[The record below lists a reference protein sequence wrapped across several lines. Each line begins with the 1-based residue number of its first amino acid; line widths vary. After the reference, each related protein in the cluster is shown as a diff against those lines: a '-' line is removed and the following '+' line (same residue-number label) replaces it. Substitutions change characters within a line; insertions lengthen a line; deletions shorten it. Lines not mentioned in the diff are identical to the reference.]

1 MNLKKYSVALLL
13 ITLLLAGSIVYGKD
27 AIQLTMESAIEL
39 GLKQNQSVID
49 AKRNLEDARQSLL
62 EKEGDPTTLIVA
74 LTQARNNLSYAQAQY
89 NYVMLQVTQT
99 VRSNYL
105 SVLEA
110 QNQLNLAKKQLEVA
124 NENLKAVKTRRT
136 LGNATDADVLQ
147 AENNVISAQN
157 AVVSAEANLKSAT
170 DKLLLSIGMDTSTS
184 VVLAEPTFKEV
195 KIDIEALKKQAQNNL
210 PTVVQAKNSYELAK
224 LQYELAN
231 NEYTPQSQIRSAQL
245 ALASAQ
251 DSLKQVL
258 DNLDLSINTAYLN
271 VLNALNQV
279 KLQEK
284 NLALARKNLET
295 DNARL
300 KVGTITKL
308 QLMNTESALISA
320 ENNYKSSVYNYL
332 KALDALSLAVGVKVF

>member
-1 MNLKKYSVALLL
+1 MDLKRFSVLLVVFMLL
-13 ITLLLAGSIVYGKD
+13 ISCTVYGKEP
-27 AIQLTMESAIEL
+27 IQLTMESAIEL

-49 AKRNLEDARQSLL
+49 AQRNLEDARQSLL

-74 LTQARNNLSYAQAQY
+74 LTQARNNFSYAQAQF
-89 NYVMLQVTQT
+89 NYVKLQVTQT
-99 VRSNYL
+99 VRGNYL
-105 SVLEA
+105 AVLEA
-110 QNQLNLAKKQLEVA
+110 QNQLNLVKKQLEVA
-124 NENLKAVKTRRT
+124 NENLKAVKTRRA

-157 AVVSAEANLKSAT
+157 AVASAEASLKSAT
-170 DKLLLSIGMDTSTS
+170 DKLLLSIGLDISTP
-184 VVLAEPTFKEV
+184 VVLAEPSFKEV
-195 KIDIEALKKQAQNNL
+195 KVDIDSLKKQAQNNL

-231 NEYTPQSQIRSAQL
+231 NEYTPQSQIRSAKL
-245 ALASAQ
+245 ALESAQ

-258 DNLDLSINTAYLN
+258 DNLDLSINTAYQN

-284 NLALARKNLET
+284 NLTLARKNLEI

-300 KVGTITKL
+300 KVGSITKL
-308 QLMNTESALISA
+308 QLMSTESSLISA
-320 ENNYKSSVYNYL
+320 ENNYKSSVYNYI
-332 KALDALSLAVGVKVF
+332 KALDALSVALGIKVF